1 MGRAEPHGA
10 SPHGSANPP
19 SSSICARSPR
29 RVLTI
34 TNTWRKRNIS
44 YPGTQPAQIAEVLQ
58 TVFFFHV
65 TNRFGDLPQHKRGEL
80 PLSPSTGT
88 IPPPSWLSAP
98 PARAAHGELLHSTAR
113 FRLATNQSHRG
124 QHLPAAAT
132 SPPSPSLLT
141 FHLVASNSN
150 QAAKGSPSGSAF
162 LFTY

>member
-1 MGRAEPHGA
+1 M
-10 SPHGSANPP
+10 
-19 SSSICARSPR
+19 
-29 RVLTI
+29 
-34 TNTWRKRNIS
+34 
-44 YPGTQPAQIAEVLQ
+44 LQ
-58 TVFFFHV
+58 TVCFFHV
-65 TNRFGDLPQHKRGEL
+65 TNRFGDLPQHNRGEL

-98 PARAAHGELLHSTAR
+98 PARAAHGELLHSAAR

-150 QAAKGSPSGSAF
+150 QAAQRISIWKRIPVHILARNALNLQAKSVHCCCLSRDLTHSEQR
-162 LFTY
+162 Y